1 MKSYPFALLLA
12 APVLFSACS
21 TQPQAP
27 ATASRPVQVE
37 KPLAAGTAATAGVTT
52 AATDPA
58 DRSLYTVKRGDSL
71 YRIALDHGVD
81 YKDVAAW
88 NKIEDPGK
96 IKEGQQLRMTPPT
109 KATEP
114 EPVAIAQPIVLAPPV
129 EVKSVSA
136 GPGKPTQEF
145 SSELMK
151 REPKGGKVAYSPDA
165 LARMKNE
172 PLPATPVEQPSVPK
186 TVEAKTSEPVSAAG
200 AGAVST
206 AGTAAT
212 AAAAATTPAAAAPA
226 AAAPAASPSAAPGAV
241 DWQWPINGKLLA
253 NFVEGSSKGIDIA
266 GNPGDPVLVAAPG
279 KVVYTGEG
287 LRGYGKLVIVRHNA
301 EFLSAY
307 AHNSQ
312 ILVKEGET
320 VAKRQKIALVGS
332 SDADSPRLH
341 FEVRRQG
348 KPVDPLKYLPA
359 K

>member
-1 MKSYPFALLLA
+1 MKFYPYSLLLA
-12 APVLFSACS
+12 APVFFSACS

-37 KPLAAGTAATAGVTT
+37 KPLASGASVPAGTAT
-52 AATDPA
+52 AATDPS
-58 DRSLYTVKRGDSL
+58 DRSVYTVKKGDSL

-81 YKDVAAW
+81 YRDVANW

-96 IKEGQQLRMTPPT
+96 IKEGQQLRMTPPA
-109 KATEP
+109 KVAEQ
-114 EPVAIAQPIVLAPPV
+114 EPVAVAQPIVLAPPV

-145 SSELMK
+145 SSETLK

-172 PLPATPVEQPSVPK
+172 PLPATPVEPPAGPK
-186 TVEAKTSEPVSAAG
+186 TVEAKAAESATSAG
-200 AGAVST
+200 AMG
-206 AGTAAT
+206 
-212 AAAAATTPAAAAPA
+212 AAAATSAAVAPA
-226 AAAPAASPSAAPGAV
+226 AATPAASPSAAPGTV
-241 DWQWPINGKLLA
+241 DWQWPIQGKVLA

-320 VAKRQKIALVGS
+320 VAKQQKIALVGS

-359 K
+359 R